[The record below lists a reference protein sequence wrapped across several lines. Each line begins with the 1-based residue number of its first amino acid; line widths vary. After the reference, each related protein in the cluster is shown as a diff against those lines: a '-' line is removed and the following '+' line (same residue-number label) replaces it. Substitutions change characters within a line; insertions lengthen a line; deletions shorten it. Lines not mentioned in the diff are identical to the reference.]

1 MTNKSTIKGAYIE
14 ELLSTLTK
22 IGGYRST
29 KINFLSNSSLFFT
42 LTTIKQEGFY
52 IVTLEHHFVLIEKQ
66 GGERYI
72 CDNGLKTPMKA
83 EGSARLN
90 QKVLQVYHIEKIGEH
105 TYKKYTPPPAPI
117 LPYIPRVEGPSRLEI
132 AMELLRKYK
141 AGHDSIRE
149 EISEGEVEECKCEVC
164 VRTRNFLSE
173 KGD

>member
-1 MTNKSTIKGAYIE
+1 MTNKSTIKEVQGSNVFCGPAVLAAITGIPTNEIAELINEVRHLPYYREVKGAYIE

-132 AMELLRKYK
+132 
-141 AGHDSIRE
+141 
-149 EISEGEVEECKCEVC
+149 
-164 VRTRNFLSE
+164 
-173 KGD
+173 